1 MPVSIQGVRNRAGN
15 QKHRGLCPDGT
26 DILFAGRAGK
36 YLQSGIKKTKWAN
49 GGERTRRERAS
60 DGMLLARRC
69 QCGAFSRETLNDE
82 KIQPCKD
89 PVLRLLISA
98 GTACVKALGQFLEPV
113 HSFFPLRSV

>member
-49 GGERTRRERAS
+49 GGERTRDQTGCSLRGGVS
-60 DGMLLARRC
+60 VVL
-69 QCGAFSRETLNDE
+69 SVE
-82 KIQPCKD
+82 K
-89 PVLRLLISA
+89 
-98 GTACVKALGQFLEPV
+98 
-113 HSFFPLRSV
+113 H